1 MVWVE
6 DITFNSLLR
15 KSLNLSITRE
25 VDVHNLVSVVANVKL
40 LVCPHVVLLL
50 PVVPLLHVPHY
61 APHRQ
66 VVDVHLVPIV
76 VLDSVQKGSIGLVV
90 QFDGAVIGL
99 TDVLQEG
106 HLQSDE
112 LELHHKR
119 LNYWLIVFL
128 LVPVE
133 RAWAFL
139 SQLGYSS
146 IRPILRSHTYVRCST
161 INTPGEGYNNKN
173 DDQKTASSHIA
184 MRLDPLH

>member
-1 MVWVE
+1 MGGGHH
-6 DITFNSLLR
+6 FYSLLC

-25 VDVHNLVSVVANVKL
+25 FIAHNLVSVVANVKL

-61 APHRQ
+61 APHWQ

-76 VLDSVQKGSIGLVV
+76 VLDSVQKGGISLVV

-106 HLQSDE
+106 NLQSAE
-112 LELHHKR
+112 LKLHHQC

-133 RAWAFL
+133 RAWASSL
-139 SQLGYSS
+139 SWG
-146 IRPILRSHTYVRCST
+146 IHRPILRSDACVRCST
-161 INTPGEGYNNKN
+161 INTPGEG
-173 DDQKTASSHIA
+173 
-184 MRLDPLH
+184 